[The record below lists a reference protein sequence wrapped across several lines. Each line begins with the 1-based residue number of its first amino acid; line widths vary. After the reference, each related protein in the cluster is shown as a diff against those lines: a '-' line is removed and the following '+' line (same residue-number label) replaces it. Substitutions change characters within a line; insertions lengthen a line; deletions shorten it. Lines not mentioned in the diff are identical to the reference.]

1 MLPIIRGRGN
11 KGMTSETVLDIDVY
25 AGFKKTQESAY
36 FYLLDH
42 MTHSHH
48 NEPIIDKRLHPSRK

>member
-1 MLPIIRGRGN
+1 
-11 KGMTSETVLDIDVY
+11 MTPGTVWGVDVY

-36 FYLLDH
+36 FYLLVH

-48 NEPIIDKRLHPSRK
+48 NESIIDKRLHPTRK